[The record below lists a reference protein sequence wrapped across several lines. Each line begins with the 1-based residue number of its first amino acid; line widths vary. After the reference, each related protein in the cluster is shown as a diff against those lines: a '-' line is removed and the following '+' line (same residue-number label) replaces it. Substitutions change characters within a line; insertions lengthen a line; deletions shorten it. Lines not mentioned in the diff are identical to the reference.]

1 MHRII
6 TILALIAIA
15 LPVVAQ
21 KQADDAEREQWFKEV
36 REYKHQFL
44 AKELQLTKDQQKK
57 FFTLYDEM
65 EDENTRIANEAK
77 REEEAVVAKGEKAT
91 DADYERAS
99 EILYDQKVKEGE
111 VEKTYMK
118 KFQNVLSKKQLFQ
131 LKGAERKF
139 TRDLMKHHRRLRQD
153 KAKK

>member
-6 TILALIAIA
+6 TILTLIAIA

-44 AKELQLTKDQQKK
+44 AKELQLNKEQQKK

-91 DADYERAS
+91 DADYERAT
-99 EILYDQKVKEGE
+99 ELLYDQKAKEGE

>member
-6 TILALIAIA
+6 SILALIAIA

-21 KQADDAEREQWFKEV
+21 KPADDAEREQWFKEV

-44 AKELQLTKDQQKK
+44 AKELQLSKEQQKK
-57 FFTLYDEM
+57 FFTIYDEM
-65 EDENTRIANEAK
+65 EDENTRIANDAK

-99 EILYDQKVKEGE
+99 EVLYDQKVKEGE

-139 TRDLMKHHRRLRQD
+139 TRDLMKHHRRLRQE